1 MAEKQISIKGT
12 AEGLV
17 VTFHPSGDWNK
28 LVADLAK
35 RIDQKSGFF
44 AGAQVTLKV
53 GARPITKP
61 ELGVLKAML
70 ERRGL
75 RLSAVAGDSVT
86 TLDAADALDLRIST
100 NTDLLSDRTD
110 EDDAPI
116 NPEED
121 GTTGVLIRRTLRSGR
136 VVRSDGHVVV
146 YGDVNP
152 GSEIIA
158 AGDIIVWGRLR
169 GKVHAGAYGDEK
181 AVICALDMVPTQLRI
196 AGYIGIS
203 PPDGRREHRPEVA
216 LIRNDQIVV
225 ETWR

>member
-1 MAEKQISIKGT
+1 MADQHISIKGT
-12 AEGLV
+12 AEGLL
-17 VTFHPSGDWNK
+17 VTIDPSGDWNK
-28 LVADLAK
+28 LVETLAK

-53 GARPITKP
+53 GARPLSKP
-61 ELGVLKAML
+61 ELGTLKAML

-75 RLSAVAGDSVT
+75 TLAAVAGDSVT
-86 TLDAADALDLRIST
+86 TLDAADSLDLRIST
-100 NTDLLSDRTD
+100 NTDLLSEQTD

-121 GTTGVLIRRTLRSGR
+121 GTVGVMLRRTLRSGR
-136 VVRSDGHVVV
+136 VVRSEGHVVV

-152 GSEIIA
+152 GAEIIA
-158 AGDIIVWGRLR
+158 GGDIIVWGRLR
-169 GKVHAGAYGDEK
+169 GKVHAGAYGDEQ

-196 AGYIGIS
+196 AGYIVTS
-203 PPDGRREHRPEVA
+203 PPDKRRERRPEVA
-216 LIRNDQIVV
+216 LIRNDQIMV